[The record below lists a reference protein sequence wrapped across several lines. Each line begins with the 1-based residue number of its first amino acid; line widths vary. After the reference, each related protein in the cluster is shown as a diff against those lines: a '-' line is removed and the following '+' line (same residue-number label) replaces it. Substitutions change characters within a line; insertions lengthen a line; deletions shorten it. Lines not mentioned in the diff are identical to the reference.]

1 MMGKGGLSRGLFG
14 GCFERWKGVVSIRE
28 ERRRM
33 HTQGDVRGKVDNE
46 TYLNSANNLTHIS
59 FLTTLAFALDPS
71 LPFNVSSSTK
81 ANTKQAAL
89 MGNDN
94 GNTVVRD
101 RLSKVDDESDGG
113 PSAYA
118 GVREV
123 RMESRRERK

>member
-1 MMGKGGLSRGLFG
+1 M
-14 GCFERWKGVVSIRE
+14 
-28 ERRRM
+28 
-33 HTQGDVRGKVDNE
+33 
-46 TYLNSANNLTHIS
+46 S

-71 LPFNVSSSTK
+71 LPFKVPSSTNADRK
-81 ANTKQAAL
+81 HAAL

-101 RLSKVDDESDGG
+101 RLSKVEDESDGG

>member
-1 MMGKGGLSRGLFG
+1 MYS
-14 GCFERWKGVVSIRE
+14 
-28 ERRRM
+28 
-33 HTQGDVRGKVDNE
+33 QGDVRGKVNDE

-71 LPFNVSSSTK
+71 LPFKVSSSTK
-81 ANTKQAAL
+81 ANRKHAAL

-94 GNTVVRD
+94 GNTVVWD
-101 RLSKVDDESDGG
+101 RLSNVDDESDGG

-123 RMESRRERK
+123 RIERRRERK